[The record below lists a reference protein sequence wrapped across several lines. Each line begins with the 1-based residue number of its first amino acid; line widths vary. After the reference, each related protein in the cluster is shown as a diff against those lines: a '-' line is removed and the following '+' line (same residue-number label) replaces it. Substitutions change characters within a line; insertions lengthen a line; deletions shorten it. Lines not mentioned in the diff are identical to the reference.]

1 MADDFQTAGRCNGGS
16 VWNPARSIT
25 AIDMP
30 AAVSCIADI
39 AGNASSWAAAELVD
53 GKARF
58 CDESS
63 VSGSSVTFRGSR
75 KVEQAT
81 AAPSVINSTLQLPI
95 LGSATPS
102 MDWSTQ
108 GSVNRA
114 RGDETS
120 FHAMLHEEVS
130 ARAIF
135 GHYQSIE
142 SNQVQTGIETTM
154 NLPRD
159 ANQNFVLDHHHHLS
173 SGNESG
179 DVGVSSY
186 PLIISSSYGSPS
198 SMLQGILEAESRTLQ
213 PPVYDDWAT
222 NYQSP
227 MMDCR
232 DSTNELL
239 QSSWPQLLK
248 SSPPKHHP
256 GNLLQFSNNAPF
268 WNATATASVSE
279 TNSGSCS
286 AAPSQLDKQGLWV
299 LKAPLSFFFFFFHNF
314 SSCFGKTNSD
324 GVRDSYSSSSS
335 GKPGQDPA
343 FKKPRIETPSPLP
356 SFKVRKE
363 KLGDRITALQQLVS
377 PFGKT
382 DTASVLHEAIEYI
395 KFLHDQ
401 VGVLSTPYLKNGHP
415 MQQGS
420 NKSKDGEGPRPDL
433 RSRGLCLV
441 PIASTYPVTSGTT
454 ADFWHPTFG
463 GTFR

>member
-1 MADDFQTAGRCNGGS
+1 MADDFPTAGTCSGGS

-75 KVEQAT
+75 KVQQAT
-81 AAPSVINSTLQLPI
+81 AAPSLINSTLQLPI

-108 GSVNRA
+108 GSVRNRA

-135 GHYQSIE
+135 GQYQSIE

-159 ANQNFVLDHHHHLS
+159 ANQNFVLGHHHLS

-186 PLIISSSYGSPS
+186 PLIISTSYGSPS

-213 PPVYDDWAT
+213 PPVYHDWDT
-222 NYQSP
+222 DCQSP

-239 QSSWPQLLK
+239 RSSWPQLLN

-256 GNLLQFSNNAPF
+256 GSLLQFSNNAPF

-286 AAPSQLDKQGLWV
+286 TAPSQLDKQVFEEKNIG
-299 LKAPLSFFFFFFHNF
+299 SNF
-314 SSCFGKTNSD
+314 TDKTNSD
-324 GVRDSYSSSSS
+324 GVRGSYSSSSS

-415 MQQGS
+415 MQQQQQGS
-420 NKSKDGEGPRPDL
+420 DESKDGGGPRPDL

-454 ADFWHPTFG
+454 ADLWHPTFG

>member
-1 MADDFQTAGRCNGGS
+1 MADDFQTAGTCSGGS
-16 VWNPARSIT
+16 VWNPATSIT

-30 AAVSCIADI
+30 AKVPCITDI
-39 AGNASSWAAAELVD
+39 ASNASSWAAAELVD
-53 GKARF
+53 GKAWF

-63 VSGSSVTFRGSR
+63 ASGSSVTFRGSR
-75 KVEQAT
+75 KLQQAT
-81 AAPSVINSTLQLPI
+81 AAPCVINSTLQLPI

-102 MDWSTQ
+102 MDWIPQSL
-108 GSVNRA
+108 VNRA
-114 RGDETS
+114 RGAETG
-120 FHAMLHEEVS
+120 FHDMLHEEVS
-130 ARAIF
+130 ARAVF
-135 GHYQSIE
+135 GQYQSIE
-142 SNQVQTGIETTM
+142 SNQVQTGTETTM

-159 ANQNFVLDHHHHLS
+159 SNQNLVLDHHHLS

-186 PLIISSSYGSPS
+186 PLTISSSYGSPS

-213 PPVYDDWAT
+213 QPVYDDWAT

-227 MMDCR
+227 MMACR
-232 DSTNELL
+232 DSTTELL

-256 GNLLQFSNNAPF
+256 GSLLQFSNNAAF
-268 WNATATASVSE
+268 WNATATSSVSE

-286 AAPSQLDKQGLWV
+286 AAPSQLDKQVFEEKNIG
-299 LKAPLSFFFFFFHNF
+299 SNF
-314 SSCFGKTNSD
+314 TDKTNSD

-335 GKPGQDPA
+335 GKPGQYSA
-343 FKKPRIETPSPLP
+343 FKKPRILTPSPLS

-415 MQQGS
+415 MQQQQQQQQVL
-420 NKSKDGEGPRPDL
+420 ERQF
-433 RSRGLCLV
+433 V
-441 PIASTYPVTSGTT
+441 
-454 ADFWHPTFG
+454 
-463 GTFR
+463 